1 MKLILLKF
9 LKKKSEISNRIRNLN
24 IAKVICDMLE
34 NTQNDTKQ
42 LKFLRNGE
50 QFSMTLLLIDEQIGI
65 TGTYSP

>member
-9 LKKKSEISNRIRNLN
+9 LKKKSEISNRIRNWN
-24 IAKVICDMLE
+24 IAKVICDTLE
-34 NTQNDTKQ
+34 NTQTDTKQ

-50 QFSMTLLLIDEQIGI
+50 QFSMTLLRIDEQIGV